1 MPLGLASIGSF
12 LGIRGGI
19 AVALAIALTV
29 CWFGWERTDGKLDTA
44 LAENRELI
52 TRLEVSNASIDR
64 LQGVIEANNEAAR
77 QRAETYENSLRIA
90 RERANENGR
99 RAVASNAKIAR
110 LEALAGEDGVCQ
122 VPDAL
127 LAEIEGL

>member
-1 MPLGLASIGSF
+1 MTILATLWKTLGLGGSVAVG
-12 LGIRGGI
+12 LG
-19 AVALAIALTV
+19 IALTV

-44 LAENRELI
+44 LAENRELT
-52 TRLEVSNASIDR
+52 TRLEVSNSSIDR

-77 QRAETYENSLRIA
+77 LRNEAYENSLRIA
-90 RERANENGR
+90 RERANENER
-99 RAVASNAKIAR
+99 RATASNAKIAR